1 MSNKSLHGLLLRLG
15 CLFIHTWHFVDHD
28 SICITGNIL
37 KLNNLYTSK
46 ESSDVD
52 IVRLVD
58 VYQDTGYLYCT
69 LYFFKRNQ
77 IITISQV
84 LQPGSF
90 IIWQIMD
97 DRDYDEIMSRNLWR
111 EVNELEELLEFDF

>member
-1 MSNKSLHGLLLRLG
+1 
-15 CLFIHTWHFVDHD
+15 V
-28 SICITGNIL
+28 
-37 KLNNLYTSK
+37 Y
-46 ESSDVD
+46 VD

-58 VYQDTGYLYCT
+58 VYCDKGYLYCT

-97 DRDYDEIMSRNLWR
+97 NREYDEIMSRKLWR
-111 EVNELEELLEFDF
+111 GVNELEELLEFDF